1 MKRLILA
8 LALPLAAQDL
18 CLVPGEF
25 VVSPGQRITVALR
38 GADAHPARLRDAALY
53 APKGVYNVVNLHQEG
68 GAVVGEAA
76 VPAKGTLILTA
87 RAAPEIVSR
96 ERRASYAKALLVS
109 ETADD
114 HFRRVTGLA
123 FEFIP
128 EADPH
133 RLRPGGRLPVRLLL
147 EGEPAAGIEV
157 EASRDGGEAQVAG
170 RTDTAGRIQIPI
182 AAAGKWRL
190 RALVRRRCAEPQA
203 ADWESFSTSLT
214 FAVPDG
220 SGAGAP

>member
-1 MKRLILA
+1 M
-8 LALPLAAQDL
+8 
-18 CLVPGEF
+18 PGEF
-25 VVSPGQRITVALR
+25 VVSPGQRIAVAFR

-53 APKGVYNVVNLHQEG
+53 SPKGVYNVVNLRREG
-68 GAVVGEAA
+68 GGVVGDAT
-76 VPAKGTLILTA
+76 VPGRGSLILTA
-87 RAAPEIVSR
+87 RATPEIVAR

-123 FEFIP
+123 FEFVP
-128 EADPH
+128 EADPY

-147 EGEPAAGIEV
+147 DGGPAAGVEV
-157 EASRDGGEAQVAG
+157 VASREGGAAQVAG
-170 RTDTAGRIQIPI
+170 RTDAAGRIQIPI

-190 RALVRRRCAEPQA
+190 RALVRRRSVEPQA
-203 ADWESFSTSLT
+203 ADWESVSTSLT

-220 SGAGAP
+220 SGAAAP

>member
-8 LALPLAAQDL
+8 LALPAAAQEL
-18 CLVPGEF
+18 CLMPGEF
-25 VVSPGQRITVALR
+25 VVSPGQRITVTLR
-38 GADAHPARLRDAALY
+38 GSDAHPARLRDAALY
-53 APKGVYNVVNLHQEG
+53 APKGVYNVVNLRREG
-68 GAVVGEAA
+68 GGVVGEAT
-76 VPAKGTLILTA
+76 VPGRGTLILTA
-87 RAAPEIVSR
+87 RATPEIVSR

-123 FEFIP
+123 FEFVP
-128 EADPH
+128 EANPH

-147 EGEPAAGIEV
+147 DGEPAAGVEV
-157 EASRDGGEAQVAG
+157 EASRDAGEAQVAG
-170 RTDTAGRIQIPI
+170 RTDAAGRVQIPI
-182 AAAGKWRL
+182 AGGGKWRL
-190 RALVRRRCAEPQA
+190 RALVRRRSGEPQA
-203 ADWESFSTSLT
+203 ADWESFSTSLI